1 MTRRHGIPAPNLPHP
16 ASMRLV
22 LGLRAAHLFSP
33 AMHEQAAPFHRDAR
47 KAVVLLLSIN
57 LFNYIDRQVLS
68 AVVQPMSS
76 DLRLSDEQAGFLATA
91 FLYAYMVG
99 APILGRLAER
109 VSRWWIIAGSVAVW
123 SVATGMTGLAGGFGV
138 LLASRVIVGIGE
150 AGYGPAAPALIS
162 DYFPIEKRGKIM
174 ALFYVAIPVGSALG
188 YVIGG
193 QMNEW
198 AGWRSA
204 FYVVVIPGLVLAALS
219 WFMREPH
226 PHRPREVSTGTLR
239 ADTRTLLRIPSYMLN
254 TAAMTAMTFAIGG
267 IAFWIPKYMS
277 QRIAEQQ
284 GLQTLVALG
293 DLSTLGQFNKILA
306 EVNTTFG
313 LIVVVAGI
321 VSTLAGTWLGEKLR
335 PRFSGAYFTVSG
347 IAMLLAF
354 PCTLAMLKLPFPYA
368 WIAVFGAV
376 FFLFFNTG
384 PANTALAN
392 VTSPAMRATAFAI
405 NIFLIHAFGDAF
417 SPPLIGWVKNH
428 TNWDTAFTLVSLMM
442 VLASAL
448 WFIAARY
455 LGADTAVVEKI
466 ESARDAEEARAV

>member
-1 MTRRHGIPAPNLPHP
+1 MGVEIFL
-16 ASMRLV
+16 L
-22 LGLRAAHLFSP
+22 LGLRTPRLLSP
-33 AMHEQAAPFHRDAR
+33 AMQEQAAPFHRDAR
-47 KAVVLLLSIN
+47 KAIALLLTIN
-57 LFNYIDRQVLS
+57 LFNYIDRQILS
-68 AVVQPMSS
+68 AVVPPLTAEFQ
-76 DLRLSDEQAGFLATA
+76 LSDGQAGLLSTA
-91 FLYAYMVG
+91 FLYAYMIG

-123 SVATGMTGLAGGFGV
+123 SCASGMTGLAGGFGV

-162 DYFPIEKRGKIM
+162 DYFPIERRGKVM

-198 AGWRSA
+198 LGWRSA
-204 FYVVVIPGLVLAALS
+204 FYVVVLPGLLLAALS
-219 WFMREPH
+219 WLMREPH
-226 PHRPREVSTGTLR
+226 PQKPREVSTGTLR
-239 ADTRTLLRIPSYMLN
+239 ADARTLLRIPSYLLN

-267 IAFWIPKYMS
+267 IAFWIPKYMTD
-277 QRIAEQQ
+277 RIAEQQ
-284 GLQTLVALG
+284 GLQTLSALG
-293 DLSTLGQFNKILA
+293 DLGAMGQFNKILS

-313 LIVVVAGI
+313 IIVVIAGI
-321 VSTLAGTWLGEKLR
+321 LSTLAGSWLGEKLR
-335 PRFSGAYFTVSG
+335 PRFSGAYFAVSG
-347 IAMLLAF
+347 VAILLAF

-368 WIAVFGAV
+368 WFAVFGAV

-405 NIFLIHAFGDAF
+405 NIFLIHAFGDAL
-417 SPPLIGWVKNH
+417 SPPLIGWVKGH
-428 TNWDTAFTLVSLMM
+428 TSWDTAFGLVSLMM
-442 VLASAL
+442 LLASAL

-455 LGADTAVVEKI
+455 LGKDTGAAERI
-466 ESARDAEEARAV
+466 EATRAAAEAKAA

>member
-1 MTRRHGIPAPNLPHP
+1 M
-16 ASMRLV
+16 
-22 LGLRAAHLFSP
+22 LGVCAARLFSP

-47 KAVVLLLSIN
+47 KAVALLLTIN
-57 LFNYIDRQVLS
+57 LFNYIDRQILA
-68 AVVQPMSS
+68 AVVPP
-76 DLRLSDEQAGFLATA
+76 LTAEFHLSDERVGLLSTA
-91 FLYAYMVG
+91 FLYAYMAG
-99 APILGRLAER
+99 APILGRMAER

-123 SVATGMTGLAGGFGV
+123 SLASGWTGLAGSFGV
-138 LLASRVIVGIGE
+138 LLASRIIVGIGE

-162 DYFPIEKRGKIM
+162 DYFPIERRGKVM

-198 AGWRSA
+198 LGWRSA
-204 FYVVVIPGLVLAALS
+204 FKIVVVPGLVLAVLS
-219 WFMREPH
+219 WLMREPH
-226 PHRPREVSTGTLR
+226 PHRPRVISKGTLR
-239 ADTRTLLRIPSYMLN
+239 ADTRTLLRIPSYLLN

-277 QRIAEQQ
+277 QRLAEQY
-284 GLQTLVALG
+284 GLSTLGALG
-293 DLSTLGQFNKILA
+293 DLSTLAQFNKILT

-313 LIVVVAGI
+313 IIVVIAGI
-321 VSTLAGTWLGEKLR
+321 LSTLAGSWLGDRLR

-347 IAMLLAF
+347 VAILLAF

-368 WIAVFGAV
+368 WFAVFGSV

-405 NIFLIHAFGDAF
+405 NIFLIHAFGDAL
-417 SPPLIGWVKNH
+417 SPPLIGWVKSH
-428 TNWDTAFTLVSLMM
+428 TSWDTAFTLVSLMM

-455 LGADTAVVEKI
+455 LGKDTAAVEQI
-466 ESARDAEEARAV
+466 ESARDAEEAKAI

>member
-1 MTRRHGIPAPNLPHP
+1 
-16 ASMRLV
+16 
-22 LGLRAAHLFSP
+22 
-33 AMHEQAAPFHRDAR
+33 MHEQAAPFHRDAR
-47 KAVVLLLSIN
+47 KAVALLLTIN
-57 LFNYIDRQVLS
+57 LFNYIDRQILA

-76 DLRLSDEQAGFLATA
+76 ELHLSDERAGFLATA
-91 FLYAYMVG
+91 FLYAYMIG
-99 APILGRLAER
+99 APILGRMAER

-123 SVATGMTGLAGGFGV
+123 SIATGMTGLAGGFGV

-162 DYFPIEKRGKIM
+162 DYFPIEKRGKVM

-193 QMNEW
+193 QMNEGH
-198 AGWRSA
+198 GWRSA
-204 FYVVVIPGLVLAALS
+204 FYIVVIPGLVLAALS

-226 PHRPREVSTGTLR
+226 PQRPRAVSTGTLR
-239 ADTRTLLRIPSYMLN
+239 ADARTLLRIPSYLLN

-267 IAFWIPKYMS
+267 IAFWIPKYMT
-277 QRIAEQQ
+277 QRIAQDQ
-284 GLQTLVALG
+284 GLPPLTVLG
-293 DLSTLGQFNKILA
+293 DLGTFGQFNKILA

-313 LIVVVAGI
+313 IIVVIAGI
-321 VSTLAGTWLGEKLR
+321 LSTLAGSWLGDKLR
-335 PRFSGAYFTVSG
+335 PRFSGAYFSVSG
-347 IAMLLAF
+347 VAILLAF

-368 WIAVFGAV
+368 WFAVFGAV

-405 NIFLIHAFGDAF
+405 NIFLIHAFGDAM
-417 SPPLIGWVKNH
+417 SPPLIGWVKSH
-428 TNWDTAFTLVSLMM
+428 TNWDTAFSLVSLTM

-455 LGADTAVVEKI
+455 LGADTAAIEKI
-466 ESARDAEEARAV
+466 ESEREAEEAKAG

>member
-1 MTRRHGIPAPNLPHP
+1 
-16 ASMRLV
+16 
-22 LGLRAAHLFSP
+22 
-33 AMHEQAAPFHRDAR
+33 MHEPADPFHRDAK
-47 KAVVLLLSIN
+47 KAVALLLTIN
-57 LFNYIDRQVLS
+57 LFNYIDRQILA
-68 AVVQPMSS
+68 AVAPP
-76 DLRLSDEQAGFLATA
+76 LTAEFRLSDAQTGLLSTA

-123 SVATGMTGLAGGFGV
+123 SLASGLTGFAGNFSALSCGFAV
-138 LLASRVIVGIGE
+138 LLASRVIVGVGE

-162 DYFPIEKRGKIM
+162 DYFSIEKRGKIM

-188 YVIGG
+188 YVLGG
-193 QMNEW
+193 QINEHF
-198 AGWRSA
+198 GWRWA
-204 FYVVVIPGLVLAALS
+204 FYLVVPPGLLLAVLSL
-219 WFMREPH
+219 FMREPH
-226 PHRPREVSTGTLR
+226 PHRPRVMSKGTLR
-239 ADTRTLLRIPSYMLN
+239 ADTRALLRIPSFLLN

-284 GLQTLVALG
+284 GLPVFGALG
-293 DLSTLGQFNKILA
+293 SLDTLGAVGAMEQFNKILS

-313 LIVVVAGI
+313 IIVVIAGI
-321 VSTLAGTWLGEKLR
+321 LATLAGTWLGEKLR

-347 IAMLLAF
+347 IAIVLAF

-368 WIAVFGAV
+368 WFAVFGAV

-392 VTSPAMRATAFAI
+392 VTSPAMRSTAFAI
-405 NIFLIHAFGDAF
+405 NIFFIHAFGDAI
-417 SPPLIGWVKNH
+417 SPPLIGWVKTH
-428 TNWDTAFTLVSLMM
+428 TSWDTAFTLVSLMM

-455 LGADTAVVEKI
+455 LGRDTEVVEKI
-466 ESARDAEEARAV
+466 ESERDTEEAKA

>member
-1 MTRRHGIPAPNLPHP
+1 
-16 ASMRLV
+16 
-22 LGLRAAHLFSP
+22 
-33 AMHEQAAPFHRDAR
+33 MHEQATPTHRDAR
-47 KAVVLLLSIN
+47 KAVALLLTIN
-57 LFNYIDRQVLS
+57 LFNYIDRQILA
-68 AVVQPMSS
+68 AVVPPLTSEFH
-76 DLRLSDEQAGFLATA
+76 LSDERVGLLSTA

-109 VSRWWIIAGSVAVW
+109 MSRWWIIAGSVAVW
-123 SVATGMTGLAGGFGV
+123 SLASGMTGVAGSFGV
-138 LLASRVIVGIGE
+138 LLASRIIVGIGE

-162 DYFPIEKRGKIM
+162 DYFSVEKRGKVM

-193 QMNEW
+193 QMNKW
-198 AGWRSA
+198 HGWRSA
-204 FYVVVIPGLVLAALS
+204 FYLVMIPGLVLAALA

-226 PHRPREVSTGTLR
+226 PQRARVISKGTLR
-239 ADTRTLLRIPSYMLN
+239 ADARTLLRIPSFLLN

-277 QRIAEQQ
+277 QRIVEQH
-284 GLQTLVALG
+284 GLGPLIALG
-293 DLSTLGQFNKILA
+293 NIEAMKQSNDILS
-306 EVNTTFG
+306 EVNTSFG
-313 LIVVVAGI
+313 IIVVIAGI
-321 VSTLAGTWLGEKLR
+321 VSTLAGTWLGERLR

-347 IAMLLAF
+347 IAIALAF

-368 WIAVFGAV
+368 WFAVFGAV

-392 VTSPAMRATAFAI
+392 VTAPSLRATAFAV
-405 NIFLIHAFGDAF
+405 NIFLIHAFGDAL
-417 SPPLIGWVKNH
+417 SPPLIGWVRSH
-428 TNWDTAFTLVSLMM
+428 TSWDTAFTLVSLMM

-455 LGADTAVVEKI
+455 LGRDTEAVEKI
-466 ESARDAEEARAV
+466 EAERDVEEARA

>member
-1 MTRRHGIPAPNLPHP
+1 MQN
-16 ASMRLV
+16 
-22 LGLRAAHLFSP
+22 
-33 AMHEQAAPFHRDAR
+33 QAATFHRDAR
-47 KAVVLLLSIN
+47 KAVALLLTIN
-57 LFNYIDRQVLS
+57 LFNYIDRQILA
-68 AVVQPMSS
+68 AVVQPMSA
-76 DLRLSDEQAGFLATA
+76 DLHLSDERAGFLATA
-91 FLYAYMVG
+91 FLYAYMIG

-109 VSRWWIIAGSVAVW
+109 VSRWWIIAASVAVW

-150 AGYGPAAPALIS
+150 AGYGPSAPALIS
-162 DYFPIEKRGKIM
+162 DYFPIEKRGKVM

-193 QMNEW
+193 QMNKW
-198 AGWRSA
+198 HGWRSA
-204 FYVVVIPGLVLAALS
+204 FYVVVVPGLLLAALS

-226 PHRPREVSTGTLR
+226 PHRPRVVSTGTLR
-239 ADTRTLLRIPSYMLN
+239 ADARTLLRIPSFLLN

-277 QRIAEQQ
+277 QRIVEQQ
-284 GLQTLVALG
+284 ALG
-293 DLSTLGQFNKILA
+293 PFIALGNLDAMKQSTDILA

-313 LIVVVAGI
+313 IIVVIAGI
-321 VSTLAGTWLGEKLR
+321 VSTLIGSWVGDRLR

-347 IAMLLAF
+347 LSMLLAF
-354 PCTLAMLKLPFPYA
+354 PCTLAMLNLPFPYA

-392 VTSPAMRATAFAI
+392 VTSPAMRATAFAV
-405 NIFLIHAFGDAF
+405 NIFLIHAFGDAL
-417 SPPLIGWVKNH
+417 SPPLIGWVKGRTSWN
-428 TNWDTAFTLVSLMM
+428 TAFGLVSLMM
-442 VLASAL
+442 LLASAL

-455 LGADTAVVEKI
+455 LGRDTQAI
-466 ESARDAEEARAV
+466 EQIEAQRDALEAAQGAQG

>member
-1 MTRRHGIPAPNLPHP
+1 MVGLTFNHARDITPRL
-16 ASMRLV
+16 LV
-22 LGLRAAHLFSP
+22 LGVCPVRLFSP

-47 KAVVLLLSIN
+47 KAVALLLTIN
-57 LFNYIDRQVLS
+57 LFNYIDRQILA
-68 AVVQPMSS
+68 AVVPP
-76 DLRLSDEQAGFLATA
+76 LTAEFHLSDERVGLLSTA
-91 FLYAYMVG
+91 FLYAYMAG
-99 APILGRLAER
+99 APILGRMAER

-123 SVATGMTGLAGGFGV
+123 SLASGWTGLAGSFGV
-138 LLASRVIVGIGE
+138 LLASRIIVGIGE

-162 DYFPIEKRGKIM
+162 DYFPIERRGKVM

-198 AGWRSA
+198 LGWRSA
-204 FYVVVIPGLVLAALS
+204 FKIVVVPGLVLAVLS
-219 WFMREPH
+219 WLMREPH
-226 PHRPREVSTGTLR
+226 PHRPRVISKGTLR
-239 ADTRTLLRIPSYMLN
+239 ADTRTLLRIPSYLLN

-284 GLQTLVALG
+284 SLATLSALG
-293 DLSTLGQFNKILA
+293 DIGTLAQFNKILT

-313 LIVVVAGI
+313 IIVVIAGI
-321 VSTLAGTWLGEKLR
+321 LSTLAGSWLGDKLR

-347 IAMLLAF
+347 VAILLAF

-368 WIAVFGAV
+368 WFAVFGAV

-405 NIFLIHAFGDAF
+405 NIFFIHAFGDAL
-417 SPPLIGWVKNH
+417 SPPLIGWVKSH
-428 TNWDTAFTLVSLMM
+428 TSWDTAFTLVSLMM

-455 LGADTAVVEKI
+455 LGADTAAVEQI
-466 ESARDAEEARAV
+466 ESARDAEEAKLI

>member
-1 MTRRHGIPAPNLPHP
+1 MLNTV
-16 ASMRLV
+16 RLLL
-22 LGLRAAHLFSP
+22 LGLRSPRLFSP
-33 AMHEQAAPFHRDAR
+33 AMHEQPAPFHRDAR
-47 KAVVLLLSIN
+47 KAVALLLTIN
-57 LFNYIDRQVLS
+57 LFNYIDRQILS
-68 AVVQPMSS
+68 AVSPP
-76 DLRLSDEQAGFLATA
+76 LTAEFHLSDAQTGLLSTA
-91 FLYAYMVG
+91 FLYAYMIG

-123 SVATGMTGLAGGFGV
+123 SLASGLTGFAGNFSALSCGFAI
-138 LLASRVIVGIGE
+138 LLASRVIVGVGE

-162 DYFPIEKRGKIM
+162 DYFSIEKRGKVM

-188 YVIGG
+188 YVLGG
-193 QMNEW
+193 QINEHF
-198 AGWRSA
+198 GWRWA
-204 FYVVVIPGLVLAALS
+204 FYLVVPPGLLLAAFS

-226 PHRPREVSTGTLR
+226 PHRPRVVSKGTLR
-239 ADTRTLLRIPSYMLN
+239 ADARALLHIPSFLLN

-277 QRIAEQQ
+277 QRLAEQS
-284 GLQTLVALG
+284 GLSVLGALG
-293 DLSTLGQFNKILA
+293 NLGAMGQFNKILS

-313 LIVVVAGI
+313 IIVVIAGI
-321 VSTLAGTWLGEKLR
+321 LSTLAGTWLGEKLR

-347 IAMLLAF
+347 IAIVLAF
-354 PCTLAMLKLPFPYA
+354 PCTLAMLHLPFPYA
-368 WIAVFGAV
+368 WFAVFGAV

-405 NIFLIHAFGDAF
+405 NIFFIHAFGDAI
-417 SPPLIGWVKNH
+417 SPPLIGWVKGK
-428 TNWDTAFTLVSLMM
+428 TSWDTAFTLVSLMM

-455 LGADTAVVEKI
+455 LGADTAAVEKI
-466 ESARDAEEARAV
+466 ESARDSEEAKAA

>member
-1 MTRRHGIPAPNLPHP
+1 MQ
-16 ASMRLV
+16 
-22 LGLRAAHLFSP
+22 
-33 AMHEQAAPFHRDAR
+33 EQAAPFHRDAR
-47 KAVVLLLSIN
+47 KAVALLLTIN
-57 LFNYIDRQVLS
+57 LFNYIDRQVLA
-68 AVVQPMSS
+68 AVVQPMAS
-76 DLRLSDEQAGFLATA
+76 DLHLSDERAGFLATA
-91 FLYAYMVG
+91 FLYAYMIG

-162 DYFPIEKRGKIM
+162 DYFPIEKRGKVM

-198 AGWRSA
+198 LGWRSA
-204 FYVVVIPGLVLAALS
+204 FYVVVLPGLVLAALS

-226 PHRPREVSTGTLR
+226 PHRPRVVSTSTLR
-239 ADTRTLLRIPSYMLN
+239 ADARTLLRIPSYLLN
-254 TAAMTAMTFAIGG
+254 TAAMSAMTFAIGG

-277 QRIAEQQ
+277 QRIAEES
-284 GLQTLVALG
+284 GLPTLSVLG
-293 DLSTLGQFNKILA
+293 DLGSFGQFNKILA

-313 LIVVVAGI
+313 VIVVIAGI
-321 VSTLAGTWLGEKLR
+321 VSTLIGSWLGDKLR
-335 PRFSGAYFTVSG
+335 PRFSGAYFAVSG
-347 IAMLLAF
+347 VAILLAF

-368 WIAVFGAV
+368 WVAVFGAV

-405 NIFLIHAFGDAF
+405 NIFLIHAFGDAL
-417 SPPLIGWVKNH
+417 SPPLIGWVKSH
-428 TNWDTAFTLVSLMM
+428 TSWDTAFTLVSLMM

-448 WFIAARY
+448 WFIASRY
-455 LGADTAVVEKI
+455 LGKDTEAI
-466 ESARDAEEARAV
+466 EQLESVRDAEEAKTA

>member
-1 MTRRHGIPAPNLPHP
+1 MREFARVRIAPRL
-16 ASMRLV
+16 LV
-22 LGLRAAHLFSP
+22 LGVCAARLLSP
-33 AMHEQAAPFHRDAR
+33 AMQEQAAPFHRDAR
-47 KAVVLLLSIN
+47 KAVALLLTIN
-57 LFNYIDRQVLS
+57 LFNYIDRQILA
-68 AVVQPMSS
+68 AVVPPITAEFH
-76 DLRLSDEQAGFLATA
+76 LSEEKVGLLATA

-123 SVATGMTGLAGGFGV
+123 SIATGMTGLAGGFGV

-162 DYFPIEKRGKIM
+162 DYFPVDRRGKVM

-188 YVIGG
+188 YVVGG
-193 QMNEW
+193 QMNQW
-198 AGWRSA
+198 FGWRSA
-204 FYVVVIPGLVLAALS
+204 FYVVVLPGLLLAALA

-226 PHRPREVSTGTLR
+226 PQRPREVSTGRLR
-239 ADTRTLLRIPSYMLN
+239 DDARTLLRIPSYLLN

-277 QRIAEQQ
+277 QRLAEQH
-284 GLQTLVALG
+284 GLAPLLALG
-293 DLSTLGQFNKILA
+293 SLDAMKQSNDILA
-306 EVNTTFG
+306 EVNLKFG

-321 VSTLAGTWLGEKLR
+321 LSPLAGSWLGDRLR

-347 IAMLLAF
+347 VAILLAF

-368 WIAVFGAV
+368 WLAVFGAV

-392 VTSPAMRATAFAI
+392 VTSPAMRSTAFAI
-405 NIFLIHAFGDAF
+405 NIFLIHAFGDAL
-417 SPPLIGWVKNH
+417 SPPLIGWVKSK
-428 TNWDTAFTLVSLMM
+428 TNWDTAFALVSLMM
-442 VLASAL
+442 LLASAL

-455 LGADTAVVEKI
+455 LGKDTEAAEKI
-466 ESARDAEEARAV
+466 ESLRDAAEAKT